1 MCYHAMVVHI
11 YDPRTQEVEAGESDS
26 QDQPQL
32 LNKVKPTSV
41 IWAIVKREKKVSTK
55 R

>member
-1 MCYHAMVVHI
+1 MVVHI
-11 YDPRTQEVEAGESDS
+11 YDPSTQEVEAGESAS
-26 QDQPQL
+26 QYQPQL
-32 LNKVKPTSV
+32 NNKVKPKSV